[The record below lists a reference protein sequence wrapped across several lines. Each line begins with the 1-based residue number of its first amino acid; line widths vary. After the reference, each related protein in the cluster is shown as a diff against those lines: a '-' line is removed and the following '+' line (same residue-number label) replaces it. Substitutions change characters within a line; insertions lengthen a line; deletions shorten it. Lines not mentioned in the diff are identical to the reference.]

1 MIDPELKYCPRCK
14 DEYRAE
20 ITLCADCGV
29 ALLSGKE
36 MMERSKDSLARKN
49 GRQKEITPEDDL
61 VSIHKADMKEV
72 KILEKELQ
80 KENIAVLIAGEG
92 GGSSCGKGCC
102 GSSSFYLQVHRGDAR
117 DAFAVVQAY
126 IDRTTAISHHD
137 LSHCD
142 SVYNPEEKQAVCP
155 ACGFKFQTSAAIC
168 PDCGLCFG

>member
-1 MIDPELKYCPRCK
+1 MIDPDFKYCPQCK

-20 ITLCADCGV
+20 IIVCADCGIT
-29 ALLSGKE
+29 LLSGKE
-36 MMERSKDSLARKN
+36 MMERQKGSLSRKN
-49 GRQKEITPEDDL
+49 SRRQDITPEDDI

-72 KILEKELQ
+72 KLLEKELQ
-80 KENIAVLIAGEG
+80 KENIAVLIASEG

-102 GSSSFYLQVHRGDAR
+102 GSSFLLQVLREDGR
-117 DAFAVVQAY
+117 DAYAVVQAY

-142 SVYNPEEKQAVCP
+142 TVFNPEEKQAVCP